1 MIPPWRRHSDTGNP
15 RRPPAVWSSGWIG
28 VASGRAW
35 CNPRAGSRA
44 PRAGGPWTGGAP
56 PAAARTESARS
67 WRTHRRRHLY
77 IVFRAPVRWSCS
89 PASWRIQK
97 DLDHCEIFTATATSP
112 LHVRLLNAR
121 CALVTFYLVVEKH
134 LKPFYRAKNKM
145 KTKNFE
151 TADLQFALVAF
162 SEKVEALLLLLS
174 ADFGNNRK
182 ESILSDQHK
191 KLYS

>member
-1 MIPPWRRHSDTGNP
+1 
-15 RRPPAVWSSGWIG
+15 
-28 VASGRAW
+28 
-35 CNPRAGSRA
+35 
-44 PRAGGPWTGGAP
+44 
-56 PAAARTESARS
+56 
-67 WRTHRRRHLY
+67 
-77 IVFRAPVRWSCS
+77 
-89 PASWRIQK
+89 
-97 DLDHCEIFTATATSP
+97 
-112 LHVRLLNAR
+112 
-121 CALVTFYLVVEKH
+121 
-134 LKPFYRAKNKM
+134 M

>member
-1 MIPPWRRHSDTGNP
+1 
-15 RRPPAVWSSGWIG
+15 
-28 VASGRAW
+28 
-35 CNPRAGSRA
+35 
-44 PRAGGPWTGGAP
+44 
-56 PAAARTESARS
+56 
-67 WRTHRRRHLY
+67 
-77 IVFRAPVRWSCS
+77 
-89 PASWRIQK
+89 
-97 DLDHCEIFTATATSP
+97 
-112 LHVRLLNAR
+112 
-121 CALVTFYLVVEKH
+121 VEKH